1 MRTYPW
7 ETGFVDLA
15 GGQGVLG
22 QVDGRSTAAVRGW
35 LAQRSAEFG
44 DAVPVVVI
52 DPHVGYARAVR
63 ELLPHGRLARGRP
76 SWRRH
81 RRCVRE
87 GEPLRDMEPTVA
99 EMLGWTVWMRK
110 FRCGPGTAS
119 SANVRAGVPSFWWR
133 RLPGGGVRCGRLSS
147 GATQSH
153 PALRRARRRSRRAAG
168 CRAVPG

>member
-1 MRTYPW
+1 MVIAYVRRALVEPQVAAVLGLDEARFDRPRWVRGPGGWMRTDPW

-15 GGQGVLG
+15 GGQGLLG

-81 RRCVRE
+81 RRCA
-87 GEPLRDMEPTVA
+87 P
-99 EMLGWTVWMRK
+99 
-110 FRCGPGTAS
+110 
-119 SANVRAGVPSFWWR
+119 
-133 RLPGGGVRCGRLSS
+133 
-147 GATQSH
+147 
-153 PALRRARRRSRRAAG
+153 
-168 CRAVPG
+168 